1 MFHVSTPQSKAS
13 GFFTICELIYHATV
27 RDIRKSHRNAV
38 VGLVLNMLQAAIF
51 VLAFFLMFYVLGM
64 RGNAIR
70 GDFLLYIMSGIFL
83 YLTHVKAMSSI
94 VMAEGPA
101 SPMMLHAPMNTVISI
116 CAAALSALY
125 TQVFSIVVIL
135 IVYHIGFTPIT
146 IDNPAGA
153 MGMLLLSW
161 ISGVAVG
168 IIFLAI
174 KPWAPEFVGIATGIY
189 SRANMIASG
198 KMFVANTL
206 PAYMVSVFDWNP
218 LFHAIDQALDCK
230 DGIFGVGHGLPL
242 GGLTYKTFFVGEG
255 DDGRGGPGT
264 FGVFDDAGLGAIH
277 DGNARVRGSQVDTN
291 NFSHVFKSLYFRRF
305 ERREPVSALAP
316 V

>member
-1 MFHVSTPQSKAS
+1 MSGRTLPVNVWDPRMFHVSAPQSKTGS
-13 GFFTICELIYHATV
+13 LFTICELIFYATV

-38 VGLVLNMLQAAIF
+38 VGLLLNMLQAAIF

-64 RGNAIR
+64 RGNSIR

-125 TQVFSIVVIL
+125 TQVLSIFVIL
-135 IVYHIGFTPIT
+135 TVYHIGFTPIT

-218 LFHAIDQALDCK
+218 LFHAIDQARGFVFLHYNPHFSSVSYPVK
-230 DGIFGVGHGLPL
+230 VTIVLLMIGLM
-242 GGLTYKTFFVGEG
+242 GEFYTRRHASVSWG
-255 DDGRGGPGT
+255 AGR
-264 FGVFDDAGLGAIH
+264 
-277 DGNARVRGSQVDTN
+277 
-291 NFSHVFKSLYFRRF
+291 
-305 ERREPVSALAP
+305 
-316 V
+316 